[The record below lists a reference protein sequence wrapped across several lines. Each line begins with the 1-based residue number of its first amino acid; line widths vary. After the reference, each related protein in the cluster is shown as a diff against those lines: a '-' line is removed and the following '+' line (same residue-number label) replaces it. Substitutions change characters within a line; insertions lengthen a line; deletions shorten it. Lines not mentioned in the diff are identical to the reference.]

1 MKPSRYNVHIPLE
14 HGETLV
20 YNTLSDSRVIVTGK
34 LLNAIATCETQE
46 PQEALTESQLS
57 QLLDLGIIVH
67 DKLDETKEFEYWINR
82 IKFDNSVLDIT
93 LLTTLSCNMQCT
105 YCFEQG
111 VENCGSMS
119 RDTADVLCDWIIERL
134 SETHAP
140 RLFVTFFGGEP
151 LVNESI
157 ITYVAEKLH
166 VRTKTIGVSLELA
179 LITNGLLLSEQLI
192 TELNE
197 YGLQWIKVTLDGD
210 QQTHDQMRP
219 RKGGHGS
226 YQEIMNKLL
235 LIKGKVPIIIGS
247 NYDEKI
253 KTRLP
258 FLYRDLKERGFSSSD
273 ISEIAFK
280 PIQGFFGH
288 ETKSIHH
295 IDAHTFS
302 MTDLSTF
309 NSLREEV
316 QDHGYRPF
324 SRIKLGPC
332 EAIRENTYIVDPTGR
347 LYKCAA
353 MVGREDL
360 ALGSICDDFDS
371 VLFGAQNISF
381 MTADPWKNCGDCK
394 FLPICGGGCRMSALS
409 ANKAVNGVTCEKAY
423 FEKVSTELVKNEM
436 YEMLT

>member
-1 MKPSRYNVHIPLE
+1 MKPSRYNVHIPIE
-14 HGETLV
+14 HDETIV
-20 YNTLSDSRVIVTGK
+20 YNTLSDSRVIVTWE
-34 LLNAIATCETQE
+34 LLDAINTCETQK
-46 PQEALTESQLS
+46 PKNTLIESLLN
-57 QLLDLGIIVH
+57 QLLDLGIIVD
-67 DKLDETKEFEYWINR
+67 DKLDEKKEFEYWINR

-111 VENCGSMS
+111 VENSGNMS
-119 RDTADVLCDWIIERL
+119 KDTADVLCDWLIERL

-157 ITYVAEKLH
+157 ITYVAEKLYS
-166 VRTKTIGVSLELA
+166 RTKTIGVSLELA

-192 TELNE
+192 NKLNE
-197 YGLQWIKVTLDGD
+197 YGLEWIKVTLDGD
-210 QQTHDQMRP
+210 QETHDQMRP

-226 YQEIMNKLL
+226 YQEIINKLL

-253 KTRLP
+253 QKRLP
-258 FLYRDLKERGFSSSD
+258 YLYRDLKEKGFSSSD

-280 PIQGFFGH
+280 PIQGFLGH
-288 ETKSIHH
+288 ETNSTHH

-309 NSLREEV
+309 NSLRKEV
-316 QDHGYRPF
+316 QDHGYKPF

-332 EAIRENTYIVDPTGR
+332 EAIRENTYIVDPTGA

-353 MVGREDL
+353 MVGRKDL
-360 ALGSICDDFDS
+360 ALGSIFDDFDS
-371 VLFGAQNISF
+371 VIFSAQNISF
-381 MTADPWKNCGDCK
+381 MTADPWKNCDDCK
-394 FLPICGGGCRMSALS
+394 FLPICGGGCRTSALS
-409 ANKAVNGVTCEKAY
+409 ANKAINGVTCEKAY
-423 FEKVSTELVKNEM
+423 FEKVSTELVKNEI

>member
-14 HGETLV
+14 HDETIV
-20 YNTLSDSRVIVTGK
+20 YNTLSDSRVIVTGE
-34 LLNAIATCETQE
+34 LLDAINTCETQK
-46 PQEALTESQLS
+46 PKNTLIESLLN
-57 QLLDLGIIVH
+57 QLLDLGIIVD
-67 DKLDETKEFEYWINR
+67 DKLDEKKEFEYWINR

-111 VENCGSMS
+111 VENSGNMS
-119 RDTADVLCDWIIERL
+119 KDTADVLCDWLIERL

-157 ITYVAEKLH
+157 ITYVTEKLYS
-166 VRTKTIGVSLELA
+166 RTKTIGVSLELA

-192 TELNE
+192 NKLNE
-197 YGLQWIKVTLDGD
+197 YGLKWIKVTLDGD
-210 QQTHDQMRP
+210 QETHDQMRP

-226 YQEIMNKLL
+226 YQEIINKLL

-253 KTRLP
+253 RKRLP
-258 FLYRDLKERGFSSSD
+258 YLYRDLKEKGFSSSD

-280 PIQGFFGH
+280 PIQGFIRH
-288 ETKSIHH
+288 ETNSTYH
-295 IDAHTFS
+295 IDAQTFS

-309 NSLREEV
+309 NSLRKEV
-316 QDHGYRPF
+316 KDHGYKPF

-332 EAIRENTYIVDPTGR
+332 EAIRENTYIVDPTGV

-360 ALGSICDDFDS
+360 SLGSIFNDFDS
-371 VLFGAQNISF
+371 VIFGAQNISF
-381 MTADPWKNCGDCK
+381 MTADPWKHCGNCK
-394 FLPICGGGCRMSALS
+394 FLPICGGGCRNSALS
-409 ANKAVNGVTCEKAY
+409 ANKTINEVTCENAY
-423 FEKVSTELVKNEM
+423 FEKVSTELVKNEIH
-436 YEMLT
+436 EMST